1 MHLIPF
7 FISLIIFN
15 LIALWYVFINYN
27 IRNLCEIDAM
37 VAHSVISVL
46 LRVVRVFVI
55 FDDKLSSLEQY
66 L

>member
-27 IRNLCEIDAM
+27 IHNLCEIDAM